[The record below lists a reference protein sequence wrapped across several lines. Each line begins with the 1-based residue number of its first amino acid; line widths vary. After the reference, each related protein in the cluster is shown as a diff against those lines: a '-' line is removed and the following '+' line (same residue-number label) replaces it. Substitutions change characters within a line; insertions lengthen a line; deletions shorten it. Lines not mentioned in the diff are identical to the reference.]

1 MRRTASLITTA
12 FVLVALAAQPVQAGH
27 AHGCGTI
34 SNGKNRVFASNG
46 MKCKF
51 ARKWSKR
58 YLRNG
63 SRPDGYACARV
74 GTRVRF
80 HCHRKRNNDVFY
92 YVQKA

>member
-1 MRRTASLITTA
+1 MRKTVAFIISLSLL
-12 FVLVALAAQPVQAGH
+12 LVAAAPAPAGH
-27 AHGCGTI
+27 SHGCGTI

-58 YLRNG
+58 YLRNK
-63 SRPDGYACARV
+63 SKPRGYSCARV
-74 GTRVRF
+74 GTKVRF
-80 HCHRKRNNDVFY
+80 HCHKGDSKFY